1 MNTIKDNRKVGLL
14 ILLLIYIIATLI
26 GFGIYQLYP
35 NLETLWRILL
45 ADVAATVFV
54 WFSGVILKT
63 ASTYDPYWSI
73 QTTVIGVILLAT
85 TNSWNLG
92 NILFTSAILI
102 YAVRLTVNFIKTFY
116 SLRYEDW
123 RYKMLRE
130 KTGKF
135 YQLVNLLGIC
145 MFPTFVVFFASIPY
159 YRYILNGTNFQ
170 VNQITGLLVM
180 LASVILEFV
189 ADKQMHRFIA
199 TRTSKSEMCRD
210 GVWKT
215 SRHPNYLGEIM
226 FWVGIFLVYTFSSP
240 ADWLAY
246 IGFIA
251 NFLMFKFISIPMAE
265 NHYLNYKENYRQY
278 QKETH
283 CLLIFPVGK
292 KAMQEAEDKA

>member
-45 ADVAATVFV
+45 ADVAATIFV
-54 WFSGVILKT
+54 WLCGVVFKT

-102 YAVRLTVNFIKTFY
+102 YAVRLTVNFVTTFY

-135 YQLVNLLGIC
+135 YQVVNLLGIC

-159 YRYILNGTNFQ
+159 YSYILNGVNFQ

-226 FWVGIFLVYTFSSP
+226 FWVGIFLVYAFSSP
-240 ADWLAY
+240 DDWLAY
-246 IGFIA
+246 VGFIA

-292 KAMQEAEDKA
+292 KDMQEAEDKA